1 MYKRTSAKFVT
12 AFIELEER
20 YRKQTKECH
29 LQNSFSEINHTMCW
43 WRCRTQLSTG
53 AKLPQQRSEFFSLRF
68 KNIGCRI
75 TSPELGPRC
84 MTKHIDPFFH
94 LKFVSPYKYLVN
106 PEIHSTFSAPLP
118 DQSAKPGASLGCF
131 YPNLG
136 SFSPPRCYLTPT
148 FNRLQAINLQATTY
162 KFFCTYKKLLN

>member
-75 TSPELGPRC
+75 TSPELGPRWYDQAHWSVFPSEVC
-84 MTKHIDPFFH
+84 ISVQISGKPRNPQHIQCTTSRPVGKTWCFSGMLLSKLGELFSSTV
-94 LKFVSPYKYLVN
+94 LPYTN
-106 PEIHSTFSAPLP
+106 IQQT
-118 DQSAKPGASLGCF
+118 PG
-131 YPNLG
+131 Y
-136 SFSPPRCYLTPT
+136 
-148 FNRLQAINLQATTY
+148 
-162 KFFCTYKKLLN
+162 